1 MEKSGKIVLILS
13 SLGSY
18 ISREVTKHLACS
30 AQESRQQEPWR
41 QRGRG
46 PQRGDGGLPPHFIGV
61 LFLVCRLVL
70 SESTRGLRKQ
80 LPSSFYE
87 IKFLFLLEMHKV
99 MLPIL
104 PSLRLSHKYLKIK
117 SKTIAAN

>member
-1 MEKSGKIVLILS
+1 M
-13 SLGSY
+13 
-18 ISREVTKHLACS
+18 
-30 AQESRQQEPWR
+30 
-41 QRGRG
+41 RGR
-46 PQRGDGGLPPHFIGV
+46 RAAPPTLLGV

-87 IKFLFLLEMHKV
+87 IKFLFLLEMHEV

-117 SKTIAAN
+117 SKTTAAN